1 MFWGVSRGH
10 PSTSLPWLEQRDR
23 SVGSIPVPLITMGQA
38 GGTLLC
44 WIIAFCP
51 SIWTIFASNSFLL
64 HIFYSTNNA
73 LGSSFIII
81 PPFSCSF
88 SGPFTCHLLSSHSYQ
103 SPPATHHWLC
113 NSLLGESPSP
123 HPPPGL
129 PLLHPAVPPTCCG
142 AGDQG
147 QDQREGPTC
156 CHPIYVCPNPH

>member
-1 MFWGVSRGH
+1 MYVLRCEQG
-10 PSTSLPWLEQRDR
+10 PSQHLPALAGAEGQVCGEHSCSPHYDGPGRRDS
-23 SVGSIPVPLITMGQA
+23 SVLDYCVLPLYLNNICFQ
-38 GGTLLC
+38 LLS
-44 WIIAFCP
+44 P
-51 SIWTIFASNSFLL
+51 
-64 HIFYSTNNA
+64 YSTNNT

-88 SGPFTCHLLSSHSYQ
+88 SGPFTCHLLSSPSYQ

-129 PLLHPAVPPTCCG
+129 PLLHPAVPPTCCV